1 MPVNSFSV
9 GKDVALDIIGPNGPI
24 RFTLITMFDAKQD
37 TSEVKVKGLD
47 GITRPVVF
55 YDGWSGS
62 FALERQDSSMDDYF
76 AKLEADYYAGV
87 NQSSLTIMETIT
99 EVSGAVSQ
107 YRYTGVIL
115 KFDDAGSWSG
125 DATVKQK
132 FSFIA
137 SRRLKVA

>member
-1 MPVNSFSV
+1 MPVNNFSV
-9 GKDVALDIIGPNGPI
+9 GKDVSLDIIGPNGPI
-24 RFTLITMFDAKQD
+24 RFNLITNFDAKQD

-55 YDGWSGS
+55 YDGWSGTFS
-62 FALERQDSSMDDYF
+62 LERQDSSMDDYF
-76 AKLEADYYAGV
+76 AQLEAQYYAGV
-87 NQSSLTIMETIT
+87 NQVSLTIMETIT

-115 KFDDAGSWSG
+115 KYDDAGSWSG
-125 DATVKQK
+125 DKTVSQK
-132 FSFIA
+132 FSFMA